1 METKHLTTRAVL
13 KADGDNQGTIE
24 AVFSTF
30 GVRDRDGDIVEPGAI
45 ENGKSVPMVWHHDWT
60 RMIGKGVT
68 EIDDER
74 AVFKGSIFMD
84 TDAGADAYRTIK
96 AMGDLMEY
104 SWGFRI
110 LDADFVERDAEF
122 IRVIKRAELFEVS
135 PVLVGAGMGTGTLSL
150 KHGQPLHDHA
160 NALEMAVGDF
170 VSRVRVRTDYRAKE
184 GRTLSSA
191 NRDRLAS
198 IATALS
204 GAAGDLS
211 AILKD
216 TEPAKSFD
224 LDVLWAEHMSL
235 TAQLNGV
242 PLT

>member
-1 METKHLTTRAVL
+1 
-13 KADGDNQGTIE
+13 
-24 AVFSTF
+24 
-30 GVRDRDGDIVEPGAI
+30 
-45 ENGKSVPMVWHHDWT
+45 
-60 RMIGKGVT
+60 
-68 EIDDER
+68 
-74 AVFKGSIFMD
+74 
-84 TDAGADAYRTIK
+84 
-96 AMGDLMEY
+96 MG
-104 SWGFRI
+104 
-110 LDADFVERDAEF
+110 
-122 IRVIKRAELFEVS
+122 
-135 PVLVGAGMGTGTLSL
+135 PGTLSL

-216 TEPAKSFD
+216 TGPSKI
-224 LDVLWAEHMSL
+224 L
-235 TAQLNGV
+235 
-242 PLT
+242 